1 MGLMGKMG
9 NRTAD
14 PGDGEALEPAG
25 DEPGASGVTAAS
37 RPSRALSA
45 GEVVR
50 ILLIAVF
57 IVGAFFVIRATP
69 WGRDATA
76 GNIDRFRDWLK
87 QWGEWSW
94 IVFLVVGTGVVS
106 IGFPRILLA
115 AIAGALF
122 PLGWGI
128 VLAQIA
134 MTLAAAPG
142 YYYTRFTGRQMAVR
156 RMGNRLQKFDGLI
169 KTHGFTVFLLIRL
182 CPIGNAFLTNCI
194 AGVSGV
200 GFFDFIAATFLGYLP
215 ETVIF
220 ALLGGSVAGGSVKLW
235 SGVVLLVLFSLG
247 FAWFFKKSAFAAQIL
262 SILRKE

>member
-1 MGLMGKMG
+1 MSSQA
-9 NRTAD
+9 TQQ
-14 PGDGEALEPAG
+14 PPA
-25 DEPGASGVTAAS
+25 
-37 RPSRALSA
+37 RPSRSLSG
-45 GEVVR
+45 GEVLRV
-50 ILLIAVF
+50 LMLAVF
-57 IVGAFFVIRATP
+57 IVGAFLLIRATP
-69 WGRDATA
+69 WGRDATS
-76 GNIDRFRDWLK
+76 GNVDRFRDWLK
-87 QWGEWSW
+87 QWGDWSW
-94 IVFLVVGTGVVS
+94 IAFLVVGTGVVS

-169 KTHGFTVFLLIRL
+169 KTHGFVVFLLIRL

-200 GFFDFIAATFLGYLP
+200 GFGDFIGATFLGYLP
-215 ETVIF
+215 ETAIF
-220 ALLGGSVAGGSVKLW
+220 ALLGGGLVGGSVKMW
-235 SGVVLLVLFSLG
+235 TGVTLLVLFSLG
-247 FAWFFKKSAFAAQIL
+247 FALFFKKSAFAAQIL
-262 SILRKE
+262 SILREE